1 MLRDRLACGV
11 KDPPKQ
17 RRLLAE
23 EQLTFER
30 AAGIALAME
39 MTAHNAETL
48 RCTARYVGD
57 TTLDKSPNAVHHCK
71 Q

>member
-48 RCTARYVGD
+48 RCTAR
-57 TTLDKSPNAVHHCK
+57 
-71 Q
+71 